1 MSEPTHDTFQHTRHF
16 PSLDG
21 LRALGVLAVIW
32 HHVVNPSGPWGFFGV
47 SLFFG
52 LSGFLITTLL
62 LRERAD
68 VGYVSLGNFY
78 MRRALRIFPLYYAVL
93 AAYTVLVLVTEPRSG
108 PGQQFF
114 GHLPYFL
121 TYTSNWFVDPHPRS
135 RVIFY
140 FAWSLATEEQ
150 FYLLWP
156 SVVRF
161 GRRWQQPVVFMT
173 LLLLIDQAAEWYS
186 ARTPASAHVLP
197 LRIATSVAAPICLGC
212 LAAYA
217 TDRPGSF
224 RPIAASLGRKWASL
238 LLMFLLL
245 PAVALGAPLLLTHL
259 LLVLLVV
266 SCCVQPAHLLS
277 PLLANRM
284 VRYIGSISYGMYLMH
299 MLAFN
304 ATRRLLP
311 VNWQS
316 PAVTYIAVV
325 MVTVLVAGVSFR
337 TYERW
342 FLGLK
347 DRYRADSARPHRRPR
362 QRSEDIASLPHDTL
376 LARQGGA

>member
-1 MSEPTHDTFQHTRHF
+1 MSELPHDTFRRTRHF

-32 HHVVNPSGPWGFFGV
+32 HHVVDPSEPWGYVGV
-47 SLFFG
+47 SLFFA

-62 LRERAD
+62 LREQAD
-68 VGYVSLGNFY
+68 VGYVSLGKFY
-78 MRRALRIFPLYYAVL
+78 MRRALRIFPVYYAVL
-93 AAYTVLVLVTEPRSG
+93 AAYTVLVLVTEPHSG
-108 PGQQFF
+108 AGQQFL

-121 TYTSNWFVDPHPRS
+121 TYTSNWFVDLGSGS

-161 GRRWQQPVVFMT
+161 GRKWQQPVLFMVM
-173 LLLLIDQAAEWYS
+173 LLLIDQMAEWYS

-197 LRIATSVAAPICLGC
+197 LRIATSVATPICLGC

-217 TDRPGSF
+217 SDRPGSF
-224 RPIAASLGRKWASL
+224 RVLAASLGRTWMS
-238 LLMFLLL
+238 
-245 PAVALGAPLLLTHL
+245 PLLLLLLIPAVTFGAPMLLTHV

-266 SCCVQPAHLLS
+266 SCCVQPAHLLL
-277 PLLANRM
+277 PLLTNRM
-284 VRYIGSISYGMYLMH
+284 MLYIGSISYGMYLMH
-299 MLAFN
+299 MLALN
-304 ATRRLLP
+304 ATRRVLP

-316 PAVTYIAVV
+316 PTVTYLAVA
-325 MVTVLVAGVSFR
+325 MVTVLVAGVSYR

-347 DRYRADSARPHRRPR
+347 DRYRADAARPYRRPA
-362 QRSEDIASLPHDTL
+362 QRSEDVAPLPHDTL